1 MYCTTSGSA
10 IGADNWGG
18 DYLRAV
24 TGKLLGVKRFHQISA
39 EELDLPETN
48 VDRALADAFARA
60 EALANAL

>member
-1 MYCTTSGSA
+1 MDMSY
-10 IGADNWGG
+10 
-18 DYLRAV
+18 Y
-24 TGKLLGVKRFHQISA
+24 QISA